1 MDSIKRHPIR
11 LLFVVLVAAAGLVAA
26 AVAAGSGTSSPG
38 TVKTVK
44 NATLGKTILVT
55 RTGRTLYSLSAE
67 RKGRFICTN
76 STCLSVWK
84 PLRGSATG
92 VSGLTVVT
100 RPDHTRQVAYKGG
113 PLYTFTGDHKAGDVS
128 GNGFRDVGVWRPVA
142 VSGTVSTAPSKPSA
156 YGY

>member
-1 MDSIKRHPIR
+1 MESIRRHPFRVI
-11 LLFVVLVAAAGLVAA
+11 LVLLVAAAGLVAA
-26 AVAAGSGTSSPG
+26 VVASGSGASSNG
-38 TVKTVK
+38 VVKTQR
-44 NATLGKTILVT
+44 NATLGKTVLVT

-67 RKGRFICTN
+67 RHGRFICTT
-76 STCLSVWK
+76 SACLAVWK

-100 RPDHTRQVAYKGG
+100 RPDHTRQIAFRGG
-113 PLYTFTGDHKAGDVS
+113 PLYTFTGDHRAGDAN

-142 VSGTVSTAPSKPSA
+142 VSGSVSSAPSKPSA